1 MLNGEE
7 VSFNLNKGNQ
17 MKSLKEA
24 KTIFNES
31 SLSRVH
37 AHTQGRNIGMIT
49 AHRGEN
55 SKEENEKRNGELEKK
70 IRGAGYGFVKVK
82 GRYIENHGT
91 ENARPVDEHSY
102 LVVGNHGD
110 DKGHLLHFLKKQGE
124 HYGQDSIL
132 HKAHDE
138 DNAKLHG
145 TKEGGW
151 PGKGET
157 HDVGKFHP
165 NRAGEFHTVMKGSRT
180 FSFESIRFVNSKS
193 FFLREE
199 TDF

>member
-132 HKAHDE
+132 HKAHD
-138 DNAKLHG
+138 
-145 TKEGGW
+145 
-151 PGKGET
+151 
-157 HDVGKFHP
+157 VGKFHP
-165 NRAGEFHTVMKGSRT
+165 NRAGEFHTVMKGSRN